1 MIFVVLSS
9 LVILVSCQYS
19 VMVSEIQRFRLIIDF
34 ITPVLSRL
42 IVPISR
48 VAAAVVVVIFIKVG
62 QPFAGPSIYNMD
74 HLLLQPHPF
83 RIQPTISRAVTPPE
97 YNSQISEQ
105 YEFGSNNAITLSEV
119 NDPLESIN
127 RRIFAFNEVIR
138 KYLLDPVVTG
148 YNSVLPEVAREAI
161 ANALDNISGPVV
173 LANDLLQ
180 GKFKRGFV
188 TASRLVI
195 NTTAGVGGLFDVA
208 KNLGFEEHEEDFG
221 QTLAT
226 WGIGDGLYLV
236 LPLLGP
242 SNPRDAFGQILVDPF
257 FDPLGYYLDDQDLE
271 EVGYG
276 LTALKGV
283 ASYADVKDHMDG
295 LKDTSVDFYG
305 TIRSLHLQKRKLEI
319 LNQD

>member
-1 MIFVVLSS
+1 
-9 LVILVSCQYS
+9 
-19 VMVSEIQRFRLIIDF
+19 MVSAMQRARLIINL
-34 ITPVLSRL
+34 ITPALSRL

-48 VAAAVVVVIFIKVG
+48 VAAAVVVVILFDVR

-83 RIQPTISRAVTPPE
+83 RIQPSINRTASPPE
-97 YNSQISEQ
+97 NRSGISKQ
-105 YEFGSNNAITLSEV
+105 YEFGSKNEYTLSEV
-119 NDPLESIN
+119 NDPLESVN
-127 RRIFAFNEVIR
+127 RRIFAFNEVVR
-138 KYLLDPVVTG
+138 QYLLDPVVTG

-161 ANALDNISGPVV
+161 ANALNNISEPVV

-276 LTALKGV
+276 LIALKGV
-283 ASYADVKDHMDG
+283 VSYSDVKDHMDG

-305 TIRSLHLQKRKLEI
+305 TIRSLHLQKRRLEI

>member
-1 MIFVVLSS
+1 
-9 LVILVSCQYS
+9 
-19 VMVSEIQRFRLIIDF
+19 MVSAMQRARLIINL
-34 ITPVLSRL
+34 ITPALSRL

-48 VAAAVVVVIFIKVG
+48 VTVAVVVVILFDVR

-83 RIQPTISRAVTPPE
+83 RIQPSINRTASPPE
-97 YNSQISEQ
+97 NRSRISKQ
-105 YEFGSNNAITLSEV
+105 YEFGSKNEYTLSEV
-119 NDPLESIN
+119 NDPLESVN
-127 RRIFAFNEVIR
+127 RRIFAFNEVVR
-138 KYLLDPVVTG
+138 QYLLDPVVTG

-161 ANALDNISGPVV
+161 ANALNNISEPVV

-283 ASYADVKDHMDG
+283 VSYADVKDHMDG

-305 TIRSLHLQKRKLEI
+305 TIRSLHLQKRRLEI

>member
-1 MIFVVLSS
+1 
-9 LVILVSCQYS
+9 
-19 VMVSEIQRFRLIIDF
+19 MVFPVQRAWLIINL

-105 YEFGSNNAITLSEV
+105 YQFGSKNEITLSEV

-161 ANALDNISGPVV
+161 ANALNNISEPVV

-283 ASYADVKDHMDG
+283 VSYADVKDHMDG

-305 TIRSLHLQKRKLEI
+305 TIRSLHLQKRRLEI

>member
-1 MIFVVLSS
+1 
-9 LVILVSCQYS
+9 
-19 VMVSEIQRFRLIIDF
+19 MVSAMQRARLIINL
-34 ITPVLSRL
+34 ITPALSRL

-48 VAAAVVVVIFIKVG
+48 VAAAVVVVILFDVR

-83 RIQPTISRAVTPPE
+83 RIQPSINRTASPPE
-97 YNSQISEQ
+97 NRSRISKQ
-105 YEFGSNNAITLSEV
+105 YEFGSKNEYTLSEV
-119 NDPLESIN
+119 YDPLESVN
-127 RRIFAFNEVIR
+127 RRIFAFNEVVR
-138 KYLLDPVVTG
+138 RYLLDPVVTG

-161 ANALDNISGPVV
+161 ANALNNISEPVV

-242 SNPRDAFGQILVDPF
+242 SNPRDAFGQIFVDPF

-276 LTALKGV
+276 LIALKGV
-283 ASYADVKDHMDG
+283 VSYADVKDHMDG

-305 TIRSLHLQKRKLEI
+305 TIRSLHLQKRRLEI

>member
-1 MIFVVLSS
+1 MH
-9 LVILVSCQYS
+9 
-19 VMVSEIQRFRLIIDF
+19 RARLIINL

-42 IVPISR
+42 IVLISG
-48 VAAAVVVVIFIKVG
+48 VATAVVVVIFFDVR
-62 QPFAGPSIYNMD
+62 QSLAGPSIYNMD

-83 RIQPTISRAVTPPE
+83 RIQPTISRAVTSLE
-97 YNSQISEQ
+97 NKSQMSEQ
-105 YEFGSNNAITLSEV
+105 YEYGSKNEYTLSEV
-119 NDPLESIN
+119 NDPLESVN

-138 KYLLDPVVTG
+138 QYLLDPVVTG
-148 YNSVLPEVAREAI
+148 YNSILPEIAREAI
-161 ANALDNISGPVV
+161 ANALNNISEPVV

-180 GKFKRGFV
+180 GRFKRGLI
-188 TASRLVI
+188 TASRLII

-257 FDPLGYYLDDQDLE
+257 FDPLGYYLDDHDLE

-295 LKDTSVDFYG
+295 LKNTSVDFYG
-305 TIRSLHLQKRKLEI
+305 TIRSLHLQKRRLEI

>member
-1 MIFVVLSS
+1 
-9 LVILVSCQYS
+9 
-19 VMVSEIQRFRLIIDF
+19 MVFAMQRARLIINL
-34 ITPVLSRL
+34 ITPALSRL

-48 VAAAVVVVIFIKVG
+48 VAAAVVVVILFDVR

-83 RIQPTISRAVTPPE
+83 RIQPSINPTASRPENRSRISK
-97 YNSQISEQ
+97 Q
-105 YEFGSNNAITLSEV
+105 YEFGLKNEYTLSEV
-119 NDPLESIN
+119 NDPLESVN
-127 RRIFAFNEVIR
+127 RRIFAFNEVVR
-138 KYLLDPVVTG
+138 QYLLDPVVTG
-148 YNSVLPEVAREAI
+148 YNSILPEVVREAI
-161 ANALDNISGPVV
+161 SNAVNNISEPVV

-226 WGIGDGLYLV
+226 WGVGDGLYLV

-257 FDPLGYYLDDQDLE
+257 FDPLGYYLDDRDLE

-283 ASYADVKDHMDG
+283 VSYADVKDHMDG

-305 TIRSLHLQKRKLEI
+305 TIRSLHLQKRRLEI

>member
-1 MIFVVLSS
+1 MLPIFGVV
-9 LVILVSCQYS
+9 
-19 VMVSEIQRFRLIIDF
+19 
-34 ITPVLSRL
+34 
-42 IVPISR
+42 
-48 VAAAVVVVIFIKVG
+48 AVVVVVIIFDVR
-62 QPFAGPSIYNMD
+62 QTFAGPSIYNMD
-74 HLLLQPHPF
+74 QLLLQPHPF
-83 RIQPTISRAVTPPE
+83 RLQPSINGAVTPPD
-97 YNSQISEQ
+97 NKSRISEQ
-105 YEFGSNNAITLSEV
+105 YEFGSKNEYTLPGV
-119 NDPLESIN
+119 NDPLESVN

-138 KYLLDPVVTG
+138 QYLLDPVVTG
-148 YNSVLPEVAREAI
+148 YNSVLPQVAREAI
-161 ANALDNISGPVV
+161 ANALNNISEPVV

-226 WGIGDGLYLV
+226 WGVGDGLYLV

-305 TIRSLHLQKRKLEI
+305 TIRSLHLQKRRLEI

>member
-1 MIFVVLSS
+1 
-9 LVILVSCQYS
+9 
-19 VMVSEIQRFRLIIDF
+19 MVSAMQRARLIINL
-34 ITPVLSRL
+34 ITPALSRL

-48 VAAAVVVVIFIKVG
+48 VTVAVVVVILFDVR

-83 RIQPTISRAVTPPE
+83 RMGPSISRAITPPE
-97 YNSQISEQ
+97 NRSRISEQ
-105 YEFGSNNAITLSEV
+105 YEFGSKNGYTLSEV
-119 NDPLESIN
+119 NDPLESVN
-127 RRIFAFNEVIR
+127 RRIFAFNEVVR
-138 KYLLDPVVTG
+138 QYLLDPVVTG

-161 ANALDNISGPVV
+161 ANALNNISEPVV

-283 ASYADVKDHMDG
+283 VSYADVKDHMDG

-305 TIRSLHLQKRKLEI
+305 TIRSLHLQKRRLEI

>member
-1 MIFVVLSS
+1 
-9 LVILVSCQYS
+9 
-19 VMVSEIQRFRLIIDF
+19 MVSAMQRARLIINL
-34 ITPVLSRL
+34 ITPALSRL
-42 IVPISR
+42 IVPVSR
-48 VAAAVVVVIFIKVG
+48 VAAAVVVVILFDVR

-74 HLLLQPHPF
+74 RLLLQPYPF
-83 RIQPTISRAVTPPE
+83 RIQPSINRTASPPE
-97 YNSQISEQ
+97 NRSRISKQ
-105 YEFGSNNAITLSEV
+105 YKFGSKNEYTLSEV
-119 NDPLESIN
+119 NDPLESVN
-127 RRIFAFNEVIR
+127 RRIFAFNEVVR
-138 KYLLDPVVTG
+138 QYLLDPVVTG
-148 YNSVLPEVAREAI
+148 YNLVLPEVVREAI
-161 ANALDNISGPVV
+161 ANALNNISEPVV

-242 SNPRDAFGQILVDPF
+242 SNPRDAFGQIFVDPF

-276 LTALKGV
+276 LIALKGV
-283 ASYADVKDHMDG
+283 VSYADVKDHMDG

-305 TIRSLHLQKRKLEI
+305 TIRSLHLQKRRLEI

>member
-1 MIFVVLSS
+1 
-9 LVILVSCQYS
+9 
-19 VMVSEIQRFRLIIDF
+19 MVSAMQKARLIINL
-34 ITPVLSRL
+34 ITPALSRL
-42 IVPISR
+42 IVPVSR
-48 VAAAVVVVIFIKVG
+48 VAAAVVVVILFDVR
-62 QPFAGPSIYNMD
+62 QSFAGPSIYNMD

-83 RIQPTISRAVTPPE
+83 RMQPSINRAVTPPE
-97 YNSQISEQ
+97 NRSKISEQ
-105 YEFGSNNAITLSEV
+105 YEFGSKNEYTLSEV
-119 NDPLESIN
+119 NDPLESVN

-138 KYLLDPVVTG
+138 QYLLDPVVTG
-148 YNSVLPEVAREAI
+148 YNSVLPEVARKAI
-161 ANALDNISGPVV
+161 ANALNNISEPVV

-242 SNPRDAFGQILVDPF
+242 SNPRDAFGQIIVDPF

-283 ASYADVKDHMDG
+283 VSYADVKDHMDG

-305 TIRSLHLQKRKLEI
+305 TIRSLHLQKRRLEI

>member
-1 MIFVVLSS
+1 
-9 LVILVSCQYS
+9 
-19 VMVSEIQRFRLIIDF
+19 MVFAVRRAWPIINL
-34 ITPVLSRL
+34 ITPALSRL
-42 IVPISR
+42 IVSVSR
-48 VAAAVVVVIFIKVG
+48 VAAAVVVVILFDVR

-83 RIQPTISRAVTPPE
+83 RMQPSINRAVSPPE
-97 YNSQISEQ
+97 NRSRISKQ
-105 YEFGSNNAITLSEV
+105 YEFGSKNEYTLSEI
-119 NDPLESIN
+119 NDPLESVN
-127 RRIFAFNEVIR
+127 RRIFAFNEVVR
-138 KYLLDPVVTG
+138 QHLLDPVVTG

-161 ANALDNISGPVV
+161 ANALNNISEPVV

-188 TASRLVI
+188 TASRFVI

-208 KNLGFEEHEEDFG
+208 KNLGIEEHEEDFG

-283 ASYADVKDHMDG
+283 VSYADVKDHMDG

-305 TIRSLHLQKRKLEI
+305 TIRSLHLQKRRLEI

>member
-1 MIFVVLSS
+1 
-9 LVILVSCQYS
+9 
-19 VMVSEIQRFRLIIDF
+19 MVSAMQRARLIINL
-34 ITPVLSRL
+34 ITPALSRL
-42 IVPISR
+42 IVPVSR
-48 VAAAVVVVIFIKVG
+48 VATAVVVVILFDVR

-83 RIQPTISRAVTPPE
+83 RIQPSINRTASPPE
-97 YNSQISEQ
+97 NRSRISKQ
-105 YEFGSNNAITLSEV
+105 YEFGSKNEYTLSEV
-119 NDPLESIN
+119 NDPLESVN
-127 RRIFAFNEVIR
+127 RRIFAFNEVVR
-138 KYLLDPVVTG
+138 QYLLDPVVTG

-161 ANALDNISGPVV
+161 ANALNNISEPVV

-242 SNPRDAFGQILVDPF
+242 SNPRDAFGQILMDPF

-271 EVGYG
+271 KVGYG
-276 LTALKGV
+276 LIALKGV
-283 ASYADVKDHMDG
+283 VSYADVKDHMDG
-295 LKDTSVDFYG
+295 LKDASVDFYG
-305 TIRSLHLQKRKLEI
+305 TIRSLHLQKRRLEI

>member
-1 MIFVVLSS
+1 
-9 LVILVSCQYS
+9 
-19 VMVSEIQRFRLIIDF
+19 MVSAMQRARLIINL
-34 ITPVLSRL
+34 ITPALSRL
-42 IVPISR
+42 IVPIAR
-48 VAAAVVVVIFIKVG
+48 VAAAVVVVILFDVR

-83 RIQPTISRAVTPPE
+83 GMQPSINRAVTPPE
-97 YNSQISEQ
+97 HRSKISKQ
-105 YEFGSNNAITLSEV
+105 YEFGSKNEYTLSEV
-119 NDPLESIN
+119 NDPLESVN
-127 RRIFAFNEVIR
+127 RRIFAFNEVVR
-138 KYLLDPVVTG
+138 QYLLDPVVTG

-161 ANALDNISGPVV
+161 ANALNNISEPVV
-173 LANDLLQ
+173 FANDLLQ

-226 WGIGDGLYLV
+226 WGIGGGIYLV

-242 SNPRDAFGQILVDPF
+242 SNPRDAFGQIIVDPF
-257 FDPLGYYLDDQDLE
+257 FVPLGYYLDDQDLE

-276 LTALKGV
+276 LIALKGV
-283 ASYADVKDHMDG
+283 VSYADVKDHMDG

>member
-1 MIFVVLSS
+1 
-9 LVILVSCQYS
+9 
-19 VMVSEIQRFRLIIDF
+19 MVSAMQRARLIINL
-34 ITPVLSRL
+34 ITPALSRL

-48 VAAAVVVVIFIKVG
+48 VAAAVVVVILFDVR

-83 RIQPTISRAVTPPE
+83 RIQPSINRTASPPE
-97 YNSQISEQ
+97 NRSRISKQ
-105 YEFGSNNAITLSEV
+105 YEFGSKNEYTLSEV
-119 NDPLESIN
+119 NDPLESVN

-138 KYLLDPVVTG
+138 QYLLDPVVTG
-148 YNSVLPEVAREAI
+148 YNLVLPEVAREAI
-161 ANALDNISGPVV
+161 ANALNNISEPVV

-242 SNPRDAFGQILVDPF
+242 SNPRDAFGQIFVDPF

-283 ASYADVKDHMDG
+283 VSYADVKDHMDG

-305 TIRSLHLQKRKLEI
+305 TIRSLHLQKRRLEI

>member
-1 MIFVVLSS
+1 
-9 LVILVSCQYS
+9 
-19 VMVSEIQRFRLIIDF
+19 MVSAMQRARLIINL
-34 ITPVLSRL
+34 ITPALSRL
-42 IVPISR
+42 IVSISR
-48 VAAAVVVVIFIKVG
+48 VAAAAVVVILFDVR

-83 RIQPTISRAVTPPE
+83 RIQPSINRTVSPPE
-97 YNSQISEQ
+97 NRSRISKQ
-105 YEFGSNNAITLSEV
+105 YEFGSKNEYTLSEV
-119 NDPLESIN
+119 NDPLESVN
-127 RRIFAFNEVIR
+127 RRIFAFNEVVR
-138 KYLLDPVVTG
+138 QYLLDPVVTG

-161 ANALDNISGPVV
+161 ANALNNISEPVV

-276 LTALKGV
+276 LTAYKGV
-283 ASYADVKDHMDG
+283 VSYADVKDHMDG

-305 TIRSLHLQKRKLEI
+305 TIRSLHFQKRRLEI

>member
-1 MIFVVLSS
+1 MIA
-9 LVILVSCQYS
+9 
-19 VMVSEIQRFRLIIDF
+19 
-34 ITPVLSRL
+34 PALSRL
-42 IVPISR
+42 IVPVSR
-48 VAAAVVVVIFIKVG
+48 VAAAVVVVIFFDVR

-83 RIQPTISRAVTPPE
+83 RIQPSINRAVTPPE
-97 YNSQISEQ
+97 NRSKISKQ
-105 YEFGSNNAITLSEV
+105 YEFGSKNEYTLSEV
-119 NDPLESIN
+119 NDPLESVN
-127 RRIFAFNEVIR
+127 RRIFAFNEVFR
-138 KYLLDPVVTG
+138 QYLLDPVVTG
-148 YNSVLPEVAREAI
+148 YSSTLPEVVREAI
-161 ANALDNISGPVV
+161 ANALNNISAPVI

-208 KNLGFEEHEEDFG
+208 KNLGFEEHKEDFG

-226 WGIGDGLYLV
+226 WGIGDGIYLV

-242 SNPRDAFGQILVDPF
+242 SNPRDAFGQILMDPF

-276 LTALKGV
+276 LTAFKGI

-305 TIRSLHLQKRKLEI
+305 TIRSLHLQKRRLEI
-319 LNQD
+319 SNQD

>member
-1 MIFVVLSS
+1 M
-9 LVILVSCQYS
+9 
-19 VMVSEIQRFRLIIDF
+19 QRARLIINL
-34 ITPVLSRL
+34 ITPALSRL
-42 IVPISR
+42 IVPVSR
-48 VAAAVVVVIFIKVG
+48 VAAAVVVVILFDVR

-74 HLLLQPHPF
+74 HLLLQPYPF
-83 RIQPTISRAVTPPE
+83 RIQPSINRAVTPPE
-97 YNSQISEQ
+97 NRSRISKQ
-105 YEFGSNNAITLSEV
+105 YEFGSKNEYTLSEV
-119 NDPLESIN
+119 NDPLESVN
-127 RRIFAFNEVIR
+127 RRIFAFNEVVR
-138 KYLLDPVVTG
+138 QYLLDPVVTG

-161 ANALDNISGPVV
+161 ANALNNIGEPVV

-276 LTALKGV
+276 LTAFKGV
-283 ASYADVKDHMDG
+283 VSYADVKDHMDG

-305 TIRSLHLQKRKLEI
+305 TIRSLHLQKRRLEI

>member
-1 MIFVVLSS
+1 
-9 LVILVSCQYS
+9 
-19 VMVSEIQRFRLIIDF
+19 MVSAMQRARLIINL
-34 ITPVLSRL
+34 ITPALSRL
-42 IVPISR
+42 IVSISR
-48 VAAAVVVVIFIKVG
+48 VAAAAVVVILFDVR

-83 RIQPTISRAVTPPE
+83 RIQPSINRTVSPSENRSKISK
-97 YNSQISEQ
+97 Q
-105 YEFGSNNAITLSEV
+105 YEFGSKNEYTLSEV
-119 NDPLESIN
+119 NDPLESVN
-127 RRIFAFNEVIR
+127 RRIFAFNEVVR
-138 KYLLDPVVTG
+138 QYLLDPVVTG

-161 ANALDNISGPVV
+161 ANALNNISEPVV

-276 LTALKGV
+276 LTAYKGV
-283 ASYADVKDHMDG
+283 VSYADVKDHMDG

-305 TIRSLHLQKRKLEI
+305 TIRSLHLQKRRLEI

>member
-1 MIFVVLSS
+1 
-9 LVILVSCQYS
+9 
-19 VMVSEIQRFRLIIDF
+19 MVSAMQRVRLIINL
-34 ITPVLSRL
+34 ITPALSRL

-48 VAAAVVVVIFIKVG
+48 VAAAVVVVIFYNVG

-105 YEFGSNNAITLSEV
+105 YQFGSKNEITLSEV

-127 RRIFAFNEVIR
+127 RRIFAFNEVVR
-138 KYLLDPVVTG
+138 QYLLDPVITG
-148 YNSVLPEVAREAI
+148 YNSVLPEIAREAI
-161 ANALDNISGPVV
+161 GNALNNISEPVV

-283 ASYADVKDHMDG
+283 DSYADVKDHMDG

-305 TIRSLHLQKRKLEI
+305 TIRSLHLQKRRLEI

>member
-1 MIFVVLSS
+1 
-9 LVILVSCQYS
+9 
-19 VMVSEIQRFRLIIDF
+19 MVSAMQRARLIINL
-34 ITPVLSRL
+34 ITPALSRL
-42 IVPISR
+42 IVSISR
-48 VAAAVVVVIFIKVG
+48 VAAAAVVVILFDVR

-83 RIQPTISRAVTPPE
+83 RIQPSINRTVSPPE
-97 YNSQISEQ
+97 NRSRISKQ
-105 YEFGSNNAITLSEV
+105 YEFGSKNEYTLSEV
-119 NDPLESIN
+119 NDPLESVN
-127 RRIFAFNEVIR
+127 RRIFAFNEVVR
-138 KYLLDPVVTG
+138 QYLLDPVVTG

-161 ANALDNISGPVV
+161 ANALNNISEPVV

-208 KNLGFEEHEEDFG
+208 KNFGFEEHEEDFG

-276 LTALKGV
+276 LTAYKGV
-283 ASYADVKDHMDG
+283 VSYADVKDHMDG

-305 TIRSLHLQKRKLEI
+305 TIRSLHLQKRRLEI

>member
-1 MIFVVLSS
+1 
-9 LVILVSCQYS
+9 
-19 VMVSEIQRFRLIIDF
+19 MVSAMQRARLIINL
-34 ITPVLSRL
+34 ITPALSRL

-48 VAAAVVVVIFIKVG
+48 VAAAVVVVILFDVR

-74 HLLLQPHPF
+74 HLLLQPYPF
-83 RIQPTISRAVTPPE
+83 RIQPSINRTASPPE
-97 YNSQISEQ
+97 NRSRISKQ
-105 YEFGSNNAITLSEV
+105 YEFGSKNEYTLPEV
-119 NDPLESIN
+119 NDPLESVN
-127 RRIFAFNEVIR
+127 RRIFAFNEVVR
-138 KYLLDPVVTG
+138 QYLLDPVVTG
-148 YNSVLPEVAREAI
+148 YNSVLPEVVREAI
-161 ANALDNISGPVV
+161 ANALNNISEPVV

-226 WGIGDGLYLV
+226 WGIGGGLYLV

-276 LTALKGV
+276 LIAFKGV
-283 ASYADVKDHMDG
+283 VSYADVKDRMDG

-305 TIRSLHLQKRKLEI
+305 TIRSLHLQKRRLEI

>member
-1 MIFVVLSS
+1 
-9 LVILVSCQYS
+9 
-19 VMVSEIQRFRLIIDF
+19 MVSAMQRARLIINL
-34 ITPVLSRL
+34 ITPALSRL
-42 IVPISR
+42 IVPVSR
-48 VAAAVVVVIFIKVG
+48 IAAVVVVVILLDVR

-83 RIQPTISRAVTPPE
+83 RIQPSINRTASPPE
-97 YNSQISEQ
+97 NRSRISKQ
-105 YEFGSNNAITLSEV
+105 YEFGSKNEYTLSEV
-119 NDPLESIN
+119 NDPLESVN
-127 RRIFAFNEVIR
+127 RRIFAFNEVVR
-138 KYLLDPVVTG
+138 QYLLDPVVTG

-161 ANALDNISGPVV
+161 ANALNNISEPVV

-276 LTALKGV
+276 LIALKGV
-283 ASYADVKDHMDG
+283 VSYADVKDHMDG
-295 LKDTSVDFYG
+295 LMDTSVDFYG
-305 TIRSLHLQKRKLEI
+305 TIRSLHLQKRRLEI

>member
-1 MIFVVLSS
+1 
-9 LVILVSCQYS
+9 
-19 VMVSEIQRFRLIIDF
+19 
-34 ITPVLSRL
+34 
-42 IVPISR
+42 
-48 VAAAVVVVIFIKVG
+48 
-62 QPFAGPSIYNMD
+62 MD
-74 HLLLQPHPF
+74 DLLLQPHPF
-83 RIQPTISRAVTPPE
+83 RVQLPIDRTLTPPE
-97 YNSQISEQ
+97 NRSKVTKQ
-105 YEFGSNNAITLSEV
+105 YEFGAKNEYTLSEV
-119 NDPLESIN
+119 NDPLESVN

-138 KYLLDPVVTG
+138 QYLLNPVVIA
-148 YNSVLPEVAREAI
+148 YNSVLPLVAREAI
-161 ANALDNISGPVV
+161 ANALNNISEPVV

-208 KNLGFEEHEEDFG
+208 EKLGFEEHEEDFG

-226 WGIGDGLYLV
+226 WGVGDGLYLV

-257 FDPLGYYLDDQDLE
+257 FDPLGYYLDDQDLDE
-271 EVGYG
+271 IGYG

-283 ASYADVKDHMDG
+283 VSYADVKDHMDG
-295 LKDTSVDFYG
+295 LKGTSLDFYG

>member
-1 MIFVVLSS
+1 MVLA
-9 LVILVSCQYS
+9 
-19 VMVSEIQRFRLIIDF
+19 MQRARLIINL
-34 ITPVLSRL
+34 ITPALSRL

-48 VAAAVVVVIFIKVG
+48 VAAAVVVVILFDVR

-83 RIQPTISRAVTPPE
+83 RILPSINRAVTPPE
-97 YNSQISEQ
+97 NRSKISKQ
-105 YEFGSNNAITLSEV
+105 YEFGSKNEYTLSEV
-119 NDPLESIN
+119 NDPLESVN

-138 KYLLDPVVTG
+138 QYLLDPVVTG

-161 ANALDNISGPVV
+161 ANALNNISEPVV

-226 WGIGDGLYLV
+226 WGIGDGIYLV

-242 SNPRDAFGQILVDPF
+242 SNPRDAFGQILMDPF
-257 FDPLGYYLDDQDLE
+257 FDPLGYYLDNQDLE

-276 LTALKGV
+276 LSALKGV
-283 ASYADVKDHMDG
+283 VSYADVKDHMDG

-305 TIRSLHLQKRKLEI
+305 TIRSLHLQKRRLEI

>member
-1 MIFVVLSS
+1 
-9 LVILVSCQYS
+9 
-19 VMVSEIQRFRLIIDF
+19 MVSAMQRARLIINL
-34 ITPVLSRL
+34 ITPALSRL
-42 IVPISR
+42 IVSISR
-48 VAAAVVVVIFIKVG
+48 VAAAAVVVILFDVR

-83 RIQPTISRAVTPPE
+83 RIQPSINRIASPPE
-97 YNSQISEQ
+97 NRSKISKQ
-105 YEFGSNNAITLSEV
+105 YEFGSKNEYTLSEV
-119 NDPLESIN
+119 NDPLESVN
-127 RRIFAFNEVIR
+127 RRIFAFNEVVR
-138 KYLLDPVVTG
+138 QYLLDPVVTG

-161 ANALDNISGPVV
+161 ANALNNISEPVV

-276 LTALKGV
+276 LIALKGV
-283 ASYADVKDHMDG
+283 VSYADVKDHMDG
-295 LKDTSVDFYG
+295 LKNTSVDFYG
-305 TIRSLHLQKRKLEI
+305 TIRSLHLQKRRLEI

>member
-1 MIFVVLSS
+1 M
-9 LVILVSCQYS
+9 
-19 VMVSEIQRFRLIIDF
+19 QRARLIINL
-34 ITPVLSRL
+34 ITPALSRL
-42 IVPISR
+42 IVSISR
-48 VAAAVVVVIFIKVG
+48 VAAAAVVVILFDVR

-83 RIQPTISRAVTPPE
+83 RIQPSINRTVSPPE
-97 YNSQISEQ
+97 NRSRISKQ
-105 YEFGSNNAITLSEV
+105 YEFGSKNEYTLSEV
-119 NDPLESIN
+119 NDPLESVN
-127 RRIFAFNEVIR
+127 RRIFAFNEVVR
-138 KYLLDPVVTG
+138 QYLLDPVVTG

-161 ANALDNISGPVV
+161 ANALNNISEPVV

-276 LTALKGV
+276 LTAYKGV
-283 ASYADVKDHMDG
+283 VSYADVKDHMDG

-305 TIRSLHLQKRKLEI
+305 TIRSLHLQKRRLEI

>member
-1 MIFVVLSS
+1 
-9 LVILVSCQYS
+9 
-19 VMVSEIQRFRLIIDF
+19 MVSAMQRARLIINL
-34 ITPVLSRL
+34 ITPALSRL

-48 VAAAVVVVIFIKVG
+48 VAAAVVVVILFDVR

-83 RIQPTISRAVTPPE
+83 RIQPSINRTASPPE
-97 YNSQISEQ
+97 NRSRISKQ
-105 YEFGSNNAITLSEV
+105 YEFGSKNEYTLSEV
-119 NDPLESIN
+119 NDPLESVN
-127 RRIFAFNEVIR
+127 RRIFAFNEVVR
-138 KYLLDPVVTG
+138 QYLLDPVVTG

-161 ANALDNISGPVV
+161 ANALNNISEPVV

-276 LTALKGV
+276 LTALNGV
-283 ASYADVKDHMDG
+283 VSYADVKDHMDG

-305 TIRSLHLQKRKLEI
+305 TIRSLHLQKRRLEI
-319 LNQD
+319 SNQD

>member
-1 MIFVVLSS
+1 
-9 LVILVSCQYS
+9 
-19 VMVSEIQRFRLIIDF
+19 MVSAMQRARLIINL
-34 ITPVLSRL
+34 ITPALSRL

-48 VAAAVVVVIFIKVG
+48 VAAAVVVVILFDVR

-83 RIQPTISRAVTPPE
+83 GMQPSINRAVTPPE
-97 YNSQISEQ
+97 NRSKISKQ
-105 YEFGSNNAITLSEV
+105 YEFGSKNEYTLSEV
-119 NDPLESIN
+119 NDPLESVN
-127 RRIFAFNEVIR
+127 RRIFAFNEVVR
-138 KYLLDPVVTG
+138 QYLLDPVVTG
-148 YNSVLPEVAREAI
+148 YYSVLPEVAREAI
-161 ANALDNISGPVV
+161 ANALNNISEPVV

-276 LTALKGV
+276 LIAFKGV
-283 ASYADVKDHMDG
+283 VSYADVKDHMDG

>member
-1 MIFVVLSS
+1 
-9 LVILVSCQYS
+9 
-19 VMVSEIQRFRLIIDF
+19 MVSAMQRARLIRNL
-34 ITPVLSRL
+34 ITPALSRL

-48 VAAAVVVVIFIKVG
+48 VAAAVVVVILFDVR

-74 HLLLQPHPF
+74 HLFLQPHPF
-83 RIQPTISRAVTPPE
+83 RIQPSINRTASPPE
-97 YNSQISEQ
+97 NRSRISKQ
-105 YEFGSNNAITLSEV
+105 YEFGSKNEYTLSEV
-119 NDPLESIN
+119 NDPLESVN
-127 RRIFAFNEVIR
+127 RRIFAFNEVVR
-138 KYLLDPVVTG
+138 QYLLDPVVKG

-161 ANALDNISGPVV
+161 ANALNNISEPVV

-242 SNPRDAFGQILVDPF
+242 SNPRDAFGQIFVDPF

-276 LTALKGV
+276 LTALTGAV
-283 ASYADVKDHMDG
+283 SYADVKDHLDG

-305 TIRSLHLQKRKLEI
+305 TIRSLHLQKRKMEI

>member
-1 MIFVVLSS
+1 MVLA
-9 LVILVSCQYS
+9 
-19 VMVSEIQRFRLIIDF
+19 MQRARLIINL
-34 ITPVLSRL
+34 ITPALSRL

-48 VAAAVVVVIFIKVG
+48 VAAAIVVVILIDVR

-97 YNSQISEQ
+97 NNSQISEQ
-105 YEFGSNNAITLSEV
+105 YEFGSKNEITLSEV
-119 NDPLESIN
+119 NDPLESVN
-127 RRIFAFNEVIR
+127 RRIFAFNEIVR
-138 KYLLDPVVTG
+138 QYLLDPVVTG

-161 ANALDNISGPVV
+161 ANALNNISEPVV

-208 KNLGFEEHEEDFG
+208 KNLGFEEHQEDFG

-257 FDPLGYYLDDQDLE
+257 FDPFGYYLDDQDLE

-283 ASYADVKDHMDG
+283 ASYADVKEHMDG

-305 TIRSLHLQKRKLEI
+305 TIRSLHLQKRRLEI